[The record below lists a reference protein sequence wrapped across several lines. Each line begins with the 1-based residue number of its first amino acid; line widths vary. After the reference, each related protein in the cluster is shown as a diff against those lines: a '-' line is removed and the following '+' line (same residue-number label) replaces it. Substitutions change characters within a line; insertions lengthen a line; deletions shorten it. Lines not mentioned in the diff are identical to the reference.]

1 MRSRTVAFDLEAELA
16 AADPEVAA
24 LLEREVERNRST
36 LNLIA
41 SESYCPRA
49 TIEAEASIL
58 VTKNA
63 TGYPG
68 SREVAGCEV
77 FDEVEALAI
86 ERAKR
91 LFGAEHANVQS
102 VAATLANIAVL
113 RALLK
118 PGDRILA
125 LDETAGGHHSHGASY
140 HLSGQD
146 YEATHFGVSEEA
158 GGIDLAAVRTLAE
171 RVRPRI
177 MMVGSTAYP
186 RALPFAQL
194 SAIAREVDAYF
205 FADIA
210 HVVGLVVAG
219 LHENPTPASDVVT
232 TSTHKTFCGPRT
244 GGLVLCKRQHGKAID
259 DAIFPAM
266 QGAPGAHIIAG
277 RAVLF
282 GLAASGS
289 FRALMRSVVR
299 NATVLAA
306 SVEEAGLTLYLGG
319 TDTHM
324 VILDL
329 RDRDIDGRAAER
341 RLERHGL
348 IANRVTL
355 PEKRGGRS
363 RVGIRLGSTA
373 MTTRGMGDD
382 GFRAV
387 GALIADVLRGEGGHD
402 PALQRRCLELASA
415 HPIPAAFGGFDKM
428 RKRSE

>member
-1 MRSRTVAFDLEAELA
+1 MRSSDAAFDLEADLA

-24 LLEREVERNRST
+24 LIGREAERNRSA

-49 TIEAEASIL
+49 TLEAEASLL

-77 FDEVEALAI
+77 FDQVETLAI
-86 ERAKR
+86 DRAKR
-91 LFGAEHANVQS
+91 LFGAEHANIQS

-125 LDETAGGHHSHGASY
+125 LDETAGGHHSHGARY
-140 HLSGQD
+140 HVSGQD
-146 YEATHFGVSEEA
+146 YEATHFGVNEAA
-158 GGIDLAAVRTLAE
+158 GGIDVAGVRSLAE

-177 MMVGSTAYP
+177 LIVGSTAYP
-186 RALPFAQL
+186 RAIPFGELAG
-194 SAIAREVDAYF
+194 IAREVGAYF

-219 LHENPTPASDVVT
+219 LHENPTPVSDVVS

-244 GGLVLCKRQHGKAID
+244 GGLVLCRREHAKAID

-282 GLAASGS
+282 GLAASEG
-289 FRALMRSVVR
+289 FRELMQAVTRG
-299 NATVLAA
+299 AKALAA
-306 SVEEAGLTLYLGG
+306 SLERAGLPLYLGG

-329 RDRDIDGRAAER
+329 RDREVEGRAAER

-348 IANRVTL
+348 VANRVTL
-355 PEKRGGRS
+355 PEKLGARS

-373 MTTRGMGDD
+373 MATRGMREE
-382 GFRAV
+382 GFAAV
-387 GALIADVLRGEGGHD
+387 GALIVDMLRAKGEHD
-402 PALQRRCLELASA
+402 PALERRCRELAVSF
-415 HPIPAAFGGFDKM
+415 PIPAAFSGFQAM
-428 RKRSE
+428 PKRSH

>member
-1 MRSRTVAFDLEAELA
+1 MRPSDVAFDFEAELA

-24 LLEREVERNRST
+24 LVAREVERNRSA

-41 SESYCPRA
+41 SESDRPRA

-68 SREVAGCEV
+68 SRKVAGCEV
-77 FDEVEALAI
+77 FDDVEALAI

-91 LFGAEHANVQS
+91 LFGAEHANV
-102 VAATLANIAVL
+102 
-113 RALLK
+113 RASQRSRQHCR
-118 PGDRILA
+118 PARTPQTRRPHPRPRRD
-125 LDETAGGHHSHGASY
+125 AGGHHSHGASY

-158 GGIDLAAVRTLAE
+158 GGIDVAAVRTLVE

-177 MMVGSTAYP
+177 MIVGSTAIP

-194 SAIAREVDAYF
+194 AAIAREVGAYF

-219 LHENPTPASDVVT
+219 LHENPAPVSDVVT
-232 TSTHKTFCGPRT
+232 SSTHKTFCGPRT
-244 GGLVLCKRQHGKAID
+244 GGLVLCKRQHAKAID

-266 QGAPGAHIIAG
+266 QGAPGAQTSPARRPLRPRRRRG
-277 RAVLF
+277 LSRAD
-282 GLAASGS
+282 AC
-289 FRALMRSVVR
+289 RSWR
-299 NATVLAA
+299 QSPRRLPRGGGI
-306 SVEEAGLTLYLGG
+306 SLYLGG

-329 RDRDIDGRAAER
+329 RERGIDGRAAER
-341 RLERHGL
+341 RLERYGL

-355 PEKRGGRS
+355 PEKPGARS
-363 RVGIRLGSTA
+363 RVGIRLGQHRDGYA
-373 MTTRGMGDD
+373 WHGRGW
-382 GFRAV
+382 
-387 GALIADVLRGEGGHD
+387 L
-402 PALQRRCLELASA
+402 
-415 HPIPAAFGGFDKM
+415 
-428 RKRSE
+428 

>member
-1 MRSRTVAFDLEAELA
+1 
-16 AADPEVAA
+16 
-24 LLEREVERNRST
+24 
-36 LNLIA
+36 
-41 SESYCPRA
+41 
-49 TIEAEASIL
+49 

-77 FDEVEALAI
+77 FDEIEALAVA
-86 ERAKR
+86 RAKR

-113 RALLK
+113 RALLR

-140 HLSGQD
+140 HVSGQD
-146 YEATHFGVSEEA
+146 YHATHFGVNEEA
-158 GGIDLAAVRTLAE
+158 GGIDVEAVRALAN
-171 RVRPRI
+171 RI
-177 MMVGSTAYP
+177 KPGILIVGSTAYP
-186 RALPFAQL
+186 RAIPFAQL
-194 SAIAREVDAYF
+194 SAIASEVGAYF

-210 HVVGLVVAG
+210 HVVGLVIAG
-219 LHENPTPASDVVT
+219 LHENPTPVSDVVT

-244 GGLVLCKRQHGKAID
+244 GGLVLCKREHATAID
-259 DAIFPAM
+259 HAIFPAM

-282 GLAASGS
+282 GLAGTQGFRDLMQAVVSGAK
-289 FRALMRSVVR
+289 AL
-299 NATVLAA
+299 ATSL
-306 SVEEAGLTLYLGG
+306 EQAGLSLYLGG

-329 RDRDIDGRAAER
+329 RDREITGRAAEQ

-355 PEKRGGRS
+355 PEKPGTRS
-363 RVGIRLGSTA
+363 QVGLRLGSTA
-373 MTTRGMGDD
+373 MATRGMRED
-382 GFRAV
+382 GFANI
-387 GALIADVLRGEGGHD
+387 GALIAEVLRGTGEHQPD
-402 PALQRRCLELASA
+402 LERRCRELASSY
-415 HPIPAAFGGFDKM
+415 PIPAAFSSLQAPPE
-428 RKRSE
+428 RSH

>member
-1 MRSRTVAFDLEAELA
+1 MRSSEAAFDLAAELA
-16 AADPEVAA
+16 AADPEVAT
-24 LLEREVERNRST
+24 LIGREVERNRSAI
-36 LNLIA
+36 NLIA

-77 FDEVEALAI
+77 FDRIEALAI

-113 RALLK
+113 RALIK

-146 YEATHFGVSEEA
+146 YQATHFGVNEEA
-158 GGIDLAAVRTLAE
+158 GGIDVAAVRSLAE

-177 MMVGSTAYP
+177 VIVGSTAYP
-186 RALPFAQL
+186 RAIPFAQL
-194 SAIAREVDAYF
+194 AAIAREVGAYF

-219 LHENPTPASDVVT
+219 LHENPTPVSDVVT

-244 GGLVLCKRQHGKAID
+244 GGLVLCRREHAKGID
-259 DAIFPAM
+259 NAIFPAM

-282 GLAASGS
+282 GLAQREG
-289 FRALMRSVVR
+289 FRELMQAVVR
-299 NATVLAA
+299 GAKALAA
-306 SVEEAGLTLYLGG
+306 SLERAGLSLYLGG

-329 RDRDIDGRAAER
+329 RDRAIDGRDAER

-355 PEKRGGRS
+355 PAKPAGRS
-363 RVGIRLGSTA
+363 RVGIRLGSMA
-373 MTTRGMGDD
+373 MATRGMRED
-382 GFRAV
+382 GFAAV
-387 GALIADVLRGEGGHD
+387 GALIAAVLRGAGKQD
-402 PALQRRCLELASA
+402 PGLERRCRELASLY
-415 HPIPAAFGGFDKM
+415 PIPAAFTGLEPM
-428 RKRSE
+428 PKRSH